1 MTNAS
6 TRKSAAAAKRS
17 PLTLAGVGHGLQGW
31 LIRNK
36 FYIIAFF
43 IPVALT
49 YLAYALFGISPFGEE
64 SVLCLDLN
72 GQYVYYFES
81 LRDAFWGDGS
91 IFYNWSRNLSG
102 NFMGIIGYADCY
114 VAAGKMDSCQ
124 PADYAALQTWCSW
137 CDIQLLSPEAE
148 RSQCSARSAVLQH
161 VCNDGIRCDTAD

>member
-81 LRDAFWGDGS
+81 LRDAFYGYHWL
-91 IFYNWSRNLSG
+91 LSCQP
-102 NFMGIIGYADCY
+102 IYADCY

-161 VCNDGIRCDTAD
+161 VCNDGIRCDSAD

>member
-6 TRKSAAAAKRS
+6 TRKSSAVAKS

-36 FYIIAFF
+36 FYLIAFF

-102 NFMGIIGYADCY
+102 NFMGIIGYYLA
-114 VAAGKMDSCQ
+114 SR
-124 PADYAALQTWCSW
+124 L
-137 CDIQLLSPEAE
+137 
-148 RSQCSARSAVLQH
+148 R
-161 VCNDGIRCDTAD
+161 

>member
-81 LRDAFWGDGS
+81 LRDAS
-91 IFYNWSRNLSG
+91 ITGRETSPATLWVSLD
-102 NFMGIIGYADCY
+102 IIL
-114 VAAGKMDSCQ
+114 
-124 PADYAALQTWCSW
+124 PAHL
-137 CDIQLLSPEAE
+137 
-148 RSQCSARSAVLQH
+148 R
-161 VCNDGIRCDTAD
+161 